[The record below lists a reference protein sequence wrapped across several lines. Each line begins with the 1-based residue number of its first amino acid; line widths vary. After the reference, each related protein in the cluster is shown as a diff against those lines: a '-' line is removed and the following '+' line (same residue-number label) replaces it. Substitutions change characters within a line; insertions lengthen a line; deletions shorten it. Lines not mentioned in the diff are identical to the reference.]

1 VLNERPEWLKV
12 KYSYDTNIDQVE
24 KLLDDNSINTVCR
37 EANCPNFMDCFSRN
51 TATFMILGKNCTRN
65 CRFCNVTSSRPED
78 IDINEPQ
85 KIADAV
91 LTLGLK
97 YVVITS
103 VTRDDLDDGGAE
115 HFANVVRAIKN
126 LKKDI
131 TVELL
136 IPDLQGDVDALK
148 TIIDSKPDVLG
159 HNLETAKRLYSQVR
173 PEAMYERSLAVL
185 RNAKKIDK
193 NIVTKSGIMLGLG
206 ELVSEVIKVMNDL
219 SKNGCDIMTIGQYL
233 SPSEKHYPVKEYIR
247 PEMFEEYAEYGKILG
262 FRNIFSGPLV
272 RSSFHADEVFSEGNE
287 EHCKQAR

>member
-1 VLNERPEWLKV
+1 MLNERPEWLKV